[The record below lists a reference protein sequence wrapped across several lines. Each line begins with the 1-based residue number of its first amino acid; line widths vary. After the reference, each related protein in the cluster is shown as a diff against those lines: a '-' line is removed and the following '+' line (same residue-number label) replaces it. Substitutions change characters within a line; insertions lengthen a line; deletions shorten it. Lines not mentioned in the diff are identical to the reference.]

1 MSNSKLPDI
10 KKKKRPSFFELTM
23 EILGWL
29 QIVASPLLFASIIG
43 FIIYIS
49 KPSTIRL
56 IIAIV
61 IATLGLIIGIFW
73 ATKIWKK
80 KGTIHFMSR
89 IMATPDLDPPNEETK

>member
-10 KKKKRPSFFELTM
+10 KKTKKLSFFELTM

-29 QIVASPLLFASIIG
+29 QIVASPLLLASIIG
-43 FIIYIS
+43 FIIYVS
-49 KPSTIRL
+49 NPSPIRL
-56 IIAIV
+56 IIAVV
-61 IATLGLIIGIFW
+61 IATLGIIIGIFW